1 MKLQT
6 KLILATASIITAV
19 SVAIGGVAVG
29 AIQNSEIN
37 RIDSLLSTAV
47 ETIQTDGEDPLT
59 AALFAAGQSDIGLTV
74 ALVDINGELVTLAE
88 SLAQLE
94 TVPAASAL
102 AESQSEAVS
111 VTYADANSETGEYRL
126 RTIALP
132 DNEFLLLATSLTA
145 INEARTAN
153 LQLLL
158 WFVLNS
164 IWIGA
169 GLIALFIRRDMKK
182 VSNLIHLATEI
193 ADGAKNIKLPD
204 AAGSN
209 AEIDELTRALSHMV
223 DALQHSLW
231 VERDTQQAMQNFL
244 GDASHELRTPL
255 TVVKGYVELL
265 STQNMDEE
273 QRARAFDRVNSEVVR
288 MEALINDLLL
298 LAELGESK
306 PIGAGAIDLSG
317 LVLAAVQDLKVL
329 QPERSVRTSVEVGV
343 SMHGTAELIQQLIS
357 NLFANLRRHTPADTR
372 VTVSLSKT
380 DHQATLTIDDA
391 GPGLPAESYARGINH
406 FQRFDASRSRES
418 GGSGL
423 GMSIMAAVVRQHGGT
438 IELNPSPLGGLQT
451 VINLPL

>member
-1 MKLQT
+1 LKLQT
-6 KLILATASIITAV
+6 KLIFATASIITAV
-19 SVAIGGVAVG
+19 SVSIGGVAVG

-37 RIDSLLSTAV
+37 RIDSLLASAIDTIETA
-47 ETIQTDGEDPLT
+47 GEDPLT

-74 ALVDINGELVTLAE
+74 ALLDINGELVTLAD

-94 TVPAASAL
+94 TVPASSAL
-102 AESQSEAVS
+102 AESQGKAVS
-111 VTYADANSETGEYRL
+111 VSHSATDSESGEYRL

-145 INEARTAN
+145 INEARMAN
-153 LQLLL
+153 LQLLI
-158 WFVLNS
+158 WFVIGS
-164 IWIGA
+164 ILVGA

-193 ADGAKNIKLPD
+193 ADGAKNVKLP

-209 AEIDELTRALSHMV
+209 AEIDELTRALGHMV
-223 DALQHSLW
+223 DTLQHSLW
-231 VERDTQQAMQNFL
+231 VERDTQQAMQTFL

-255 TVVKGYVELL
+255 TVIKGYVELL
-265 STQNMDEE
+265 STQTMDEE
-273 QRARAFDRVNSEVVR
+273 QHIRAFERVNSEVVR

-306 PIGAGAIDLSG
+306 PAGTSSIDLSS
-317 LVLAAVQDLKVL
+317 LILAAVQDLKAL
-329 QPERSVRTSVEVGV
+329 QPERSVRTSVEVGIE
-343 SMHGTAELIQQLIS
+343 MHGTADLIAQLVA
-357 NLFANLRRHTPADTR
+357 NVFANLRRHTPADAR
-372 VTVSLSKT
+372 VSVSLSKT
-380 DHQATLTIDDA
+380 ANQATLTIDDA
-391 GPGLPAESYARGINH
+391 GPGLPAETYARGISH
-406 FQRFDASRSRES
+406 FQRFDLSRSRES

>member
-19 SVAIGGVAVG
+19 SVSIGGVSVF

-37 RIDSLLSTAV
+37 RIDSLLEAAV
-47 ETIQTDGEDPLT
+47 TTIETDGEDPLT

-74 ALVDINGELVTLAE
+74 ALVDINGELVILAE
-88 SLAQLE
+88 SLANIDS
-94 TVPAASAL
+94 VPSAEVL
-102 AESQSEAVS
+102 AESQAEAIS
-111 VTYADANSETGEYRL
+111 IDEGGEFRL

-132 DNEFLLLATSLTA
+132 DNEFLVLATSLTA
-145 INEARTAN
+145 INEARVAN

-164 IWIGA
+164 IWVGA

-193 ADGAKNIKLPD
+193 AEGAKHIKLPD

-209 AEIDELTRALSHMV
+209 AEIDELTRALSNMV

-273 QRARAFDRVNSEVVR
+273 QRARAFSRVNSEVVR

-306 PIGAGAIDLSG
+306 PVGAGSVNLSD
-317 LVLAAVQDLKVL
+317 LVLAAVEDLKTL

-343 SMHGTAELIQQLIS
+343 SMHGTAELIQQLVS

-380 DHQATLTIDDA
+380 GNQATLTIDDA

>member
-19 SVAIGGVAVG
+19 SVSIGGVSVL

-37 RIDSLLSTAV
+37 RIDSLLDTAV
-47 ETIQTDGEDPLT
+47 ATIQTEGEDPLT

-88 SLAQLE
+88 SLANIQS
-94 TVPAASAL
+94 VPAANVL
-102 AESQSEAVS
+102 AESQTKAIS
-111 VTYADANSETGEYRL
+111 VTEDGEYRL

-132 DNEFLLLATSLTA
+132 DNEYLVLATSLTA
-145 INEARTAN
+145 INEARAAN

-158 WFVLNS
+158 WFVLGS
-164 IWIGA
+164 ILIGA
-169 GLIALFIRRDMKK
+169 SLIALFIRRDMKK

-193 ADGAKNIKLPD
+193 ADGAKHIKLPD

-209 AEIDELTRALSHMV
+209 AEIDELTSALGHMV
-223 DALQHSLW
+223 EALQHAVW

-273 QRARAFDRVNSEVVR
+273 QRARAFSRVNSEVIR
-288 MEALINDLLL
+288 METLINDLLL

-306 PIGAGAIDLSG
+306 PVGAGSVDLSD
-317 LVLAAVQDLKVL
+317 LVLAAVQDLKTL
-329 QPERSVRTSVEVGV
+329 QPERSVATSVEVGILLQ
-343 SMHGTAELIQQLIS
+343 GTPELIQQLVS

-372 VTVSLSKT
+372 VSVSLSRT
-380 DHQATLTIDDA
+380 GNMATLTIDDA

-423 GMSIMAAVVRQHGGT
+423 GMSIMAAVVRQHSGT

>member
-19 SVAIGGVAVG
+19 SVAIGGASVL

-37 RIDSLLSTAV
+37 RIDSLLEAAV
-47 ETIQTDGEDPLT
+47 TTIQTDGEDPLT

-74 ALVDINGELVTLAE
+74 ALVDINGELVTLAD
-88 SLAQLE
+88 SLAKIE
-94 TVPAASAL
+94 SVPE
-102 AESQSEAVS
+102 AEVL
-111 VTYADANSETGEYRL
+111 ANSQDSAISIDQDGEYRL

-132 DNEFLLLATSLTA
+132 DNEYLVLATSLTA
-145 INEARTAN
+145 INEARAAN
-153 LQLLL
+153 LQLLI
-158 WFVLNS
+158 WFVLGS
-164 IWIGA
+164 IFIGA

-193 ADGAKNIKLPD
+193 ADGAKHIKLP
-204 AAGSN
+204 ATGSSN

-273 QRARAFDRVNSEVVR
+273 QRARAFSRVNSEVIR

-306 PIGAGAIDLSG
+306 PVGAASVDLSD

-329 QPERSVRTSVEVGV
+329 QPERSVKSSVEAGV
-343 SMHGTAELIQQLIS
+343 AIHGTSELIQQLVS

-372 VTVSLSKT
+372 VSVSLSLNDMK
-380 DHQATLTIDDA
+380 ATLTIDDA

-423 GMSIMAAVVRQHGGT
+423 GMSIMAAVVRQHNGT

>member
-1 MKLQT
+1 LKLQT
-6 KLILATASIITAV
+6 KLTLATASIITAV
-19 SVAIGGVAVG
+19 SVSIGGASVL
-29 AIQNSEIN
+29 AIQNSETN
-37 RIDSLLSTAV
+37 RIDSLLSAAV
-47 ETIQTDGEDPLT
+47 ETIQTEGEDPLT

-74 ALVDINGELVTLAE
+74 ALVDINGELVVLAE
-88 SLAQLE
+88 SLANIDS
-94 TVPAASAL
+94 VPSAEVL
-102 AESQSEAVS
+102 AESQAEAIS
-111 VTYADANSETGEYRL
+111 IDEGGEYRL

-132 DNEFLLLATSLTA
+132 DNEFLVLATSLTA
-145 INEARTAN
+145 INEARVAN

-158 WFVLNS
+158 WFVLGS
-164 IWIGA
+164 IILGA

-193 ADGAKNIKLPD
+193 AEGAKHIKLPD
-204 AAGSN
+204 AGGSN
-209 AEIDELTRALSHMV
+209 AEIDELTRALGHMV

-306 PIGAGAIDLSG
+306 PVDAGSVNLSD
-317 LVLAAVQDLKVL
+317 LVLAAVEDLKAL

-343 SMHGTAELIQQLIS
+343 SMHGTAELIQQLVS

-372 VTVSLSKT
+372 VSVSLSKT
-380 DHQATLTIDDA
+380 DNQATLTIDDA

>member
-1 MKLQT
+1 LKLQT
-6 KLILATASIITAV
+6 KLTLATASIITAV
-19 SVAIGGVAVG
+19 SVSIGGASVL
-29 AIQNSEIN
+29 AIQNSETN
-37 RIDSLLSTAV
+37 RIDSLLSAAV
-47 ETIQTDGEDPLT
+47 ETIQTEGEDPLT

-74 ALVDINGELVTLAE
+74 ALVDINGELVVLAE
-88 SLAQLE
+88 SLANIDS
-94 TVPAASAL
+94 VPSAEVL
-102 AESQSEAVS
+102 AESQAEAIS
-111 VTYADANSETGEYRL
+111 IDEGGEYRL

-132 DNEFLLLATSLTA
+132 DNEFLVLATSLTA
-145 INEARTAN
+145 INEARVAN

-158 WFVLNS
+158 WFVLGS
-164 IWIGA
+164 IILGA

-193 ADGAKNIKLPD
+193 AEGAKHIKLPD
-204 AAGSN
+204 AGGSN
-209 AEIDELTRALSHMV
+209 AEIDELTRALGHMV

-306 PIGAGAIDLSG
+306 PVGAGSVNLSD
-317 LVLAAVQDLKVL
+317 LVLAAVEDLKAL

-343 SMHGTAELIQQLIS
+343 SMHGTAELIQQLVS

-372 VTVSLSKT
+372 VSVSLSKT
-380 DHQATLTIDDA
+380 DNQATLTIDDA

>member
-1 MKLQT
+1 
-6 KLILATASIITAV
+6 
-19 SVAIGGVAVG
+19 
-29 AIQNSEIN
+29 
-37 RIDSLLSTAV
+37 
-47 ETIQTDGEDPLT
+47 
-59 AALFAAGQSDIGLTV
+59 
-74 ALVDINGELVTLAE
+74 
-88 SLAQLE
+88 
-94 TVPAASAL
+94 
-102 AESQSEAVS
+102 
-111 VTYADANSETGEYRL
+111 
-126 RTIALP
+126 
-132 DNEFLLLATSLTA
+132 
-145 INEARTAN
+145 
-153 LQLLL
+153 
-158 WFVLNS
+158 
-164 IWIGA
+164 
-169 GLIALFIRRDMKK
+169 
-182 VSNLIHLATEI
+182 
-193 ADGAKNIKLPD
+193 
-204 AAGSN
+204 
-209 AEIDELTRALSHMV
+209 
-223 DALQHSLW
+223 
-231 VERDTQQAMQNFL
+231 MQNFL

-306 PIGAGAIDLSG
+306 PVGVGAIDLSG

>member
-19 SVAIGGVAVG
+19 SVSIGGASVL
-29 AIQNSEIN
+29 AIQNSELN
-37 RIDSLLSTAV
+37 RIDSLLSAAV
-47 ETIQTDGEDPLT
+47 ETIQNEGEDPLT

-74 ALVDINGELVTLAE
+74 ALVDINGDLVTLAE
-88 SLAQLE
+88 SLAQIE
-94 TVPAASAL
+94 NVPAAEVL
-102 AESQSEAVS
+102 TESQAKAIS
-111 VTYADANSETGEYRL
+111 VAEDGEYRL

-132 DNEFLLLATSLTA
+132 DNEFLVLATSLTA
-145 INEARTAN
+145 INEARVAN

-158 WFVLNS
+158 WFVLGS
-164 IWIGA
+164 IFVGA
-169 GLIALFIRRDMKK
+169 GLIAVFIRRDMKK

-193 ADGAKNIKLPD
+193 ADGAKHIKLP

-209 AEIDELTRALSHMV
+209 AEIDELTRALGHMV

-306 PIGAGAIDLSG
+306 PVGAGSVNLSD
-317 LVLAAVQDLKVL
+317 LVLAAVEDLKAL
-329 QPERSVRTSVEVGV
+329 QPERSLHTSVEVGV
-343 SMHGTAELIQQLIS
+343 LMHGTAELIQQLVS

-380 DHQATLTIDDA
+380 GNQAILTIDDA

-423 GMSIMAAVVRQHGGT
+423 GMSIMAAVVRQHSGT

>member
-6 KLILATASIITAV
+6 KLTLATASIITAV
-19 SVAIGGVAVG
+19 SVSIGGASVL
-29 AIQNSEIN
+29 AIQNSETN
-37 RIDSLLSTAV
+37 RIDSLLSAAV
-47 ETIQTDGEDPLT
+47 ETIQTEGEDPLT

-74 ALVDINGELVTLAE
+74 ALVDINGELVVLAE
-88 SLAQLE
+88 SLANVE
-94 TVPAASAL
+94 SVPSAEVL
-102 AESQSEAVS
+102 AESQAQAISIDEG
-111 VTYADANSETGEYRL
+111 GEYRL

-132 DNEFLLLATSLTA
+132 DNEFLVLATSLTA
-145 INEARTAN
+145 INEARAAN

-158 WFVLNS
+158 WFVLGS
-164 IWIGA
+164 IILGA

-193 ADGAKNIKLPD
+193 ADGAKHIKLPD

-209 AEIDELTRALSHMV
+209 AEIDELTSALGHMV

-306 PIGAGAIDLSG
+306 PIGTGSVNVSD

-329 QPERSVRTSVEVGV
+329 QPQRSVRTSVEVGV
-343 SMHGTAELIQQLIS
+343 LMHGTAELIQQLVS

-372 VTVSLSKT
+372 VSISLSKT
-380 DHQATLTIDDA
+380 GNQATLTIDDA

-423 GMSIMAAVVRQHGGT
+423 GMSIMAAVVRQHSGT

>member
-19 SVAIGGVAVG
+19 SVSIGGASVL

-37 RIDSLLSTAV
+37 RIDSLLSAAV
-47 ETIQTDGEDPLT
+47 DTITSNSEDPLT

-74 ALVDINGELVTLAE
+74 ALVDINGQLVTLAD
-88 SLAQLE
+88 SLAQVE
-94 TVPAASAL
+94 AVPTAKVLADSEAQALSVGGSAASEGA
-102 AESQSEAVS
+102 Q
-111 VTYADANSETGEYRL
+111 YRL

-132 DNEFLLLATSLTA
+132 DNEYLLLATSLTA
-145 INEARTAN
+145 INQARAAN

-158 WFVLNS
+158 WFVIGS
-164 IWIGA
+164 ILVGA
-169 GLIALFIRRDMKK
+169 GLIAVFIRRDMKK
-182 VSNLIHLATEI
+182 VSNLIHLATKI
-193 ADGAKNIKLPD
+193 ADGAKNIKLP

-209 AEIDELTRALSHMV
+209 AEIDELTRALGHMV

-231 VERDTQQAMQNFL
+231 VERDTQQAMQTFL

-255 TVVKGYVELL
+255 TVIKGYNEMLA
-265 STQNMDEE
+265 TQNMDEA
-273 QRARAFDRVNSEVVR
+273 QRTRAFERVNSEVIR
-288 MEALINDLLL
+288 MESLINDLLL

-306 PIGAGAIDLSG
+306 PAGAGSIDLST
-317 LVLAAVQDLKVL
+317 LILAAVEDLKAL
-329 QPERSVRTSVEVGV
+329 QPERSVRSSVEVGTV
-343 SMHGTAELIQQLIS
+343 VHGTPELIQQLVA
-357 NLFANLRRHTPADTR
+357 NLFANLRRHTSADAK
-372 VTVSLSKT
+372 VTISLSKT
-380 DHQATLTIDDA
+380 ANQATLTIDDA
-391 GPGLPAESYARGINH
+391 GPGLPAESYARGISH
-406 FQRFDASRSRES
+406 FQRFDSSRSRES

>member
-19 SVAIGGVAVG
+19 SVSIGGVSVL

-37 RIDSLLSTAV
+37 RIDSLLDTAV
-47 ETIQTDGEDPLT
+47 STIQTEGEDPLT

-88 SLAQLE
+88 SLANIQS
-94 TVPAASAL
+94 VPAANVL
-102 AESQSEAVS
+102 AESQTKAIS
-111 VTYADANSETGEYRL
+111 VTEDGEYRL

-132 DNEFLLLATSLTA
+132 DKEYLVLATSLTA
-145 INEARTAN
+145 INEARAAN

-158 WFVLNS
+158 WFVLGS
-164 IWIGA
+164 ILIGA
-169 GLIALFIRRDMKK
+169 SLIALFIRRDMKK

-193 ADGAKNIKLPD
+193 ADGAKHIKLPD

-209 AEIDELTRALSHMV
+209 AEIDELTSALGHMV
-223 DALQHSLW
+223 EALQHAVW

-273 QRARAFDRVNSEVVR
+273 QRARAFSRVNSEVIR
-288 MEALINDLLL
+288 METLINDLLL

-306 PIGAGAIDLSG
+306 PVGAGSVDLSD
-317 LVLAAVQDLKVL
+317 LVLAAVQDLKTL
-329 QPERSVRTSVEVGV
+329 QPERSVATSVEVGILLQ
-343 SMHGTAELIQQLIS
+343 GTPELIQQLVS

-372 VTVSLSKT
+372 VSVSLSRT
-380 DHQATLTIDDA
+380 DNMATLTIDDA

-423 GMSIMAAVVRQHGGT
+423 GMSIMAAVVRQHSGT

>member
-19 SVAIGGVAVG
+19 SVSIGGVSVL

-37 RIDSLLSTAV
+37 RIDSLLDTAV
-47 ETIQTDGEDPLT
+47 STIQTEGEDPLT

-88 SLAQLE
+88 SLANIQS
-94 TVPAASAL
+94 VPAANVL
-102 AESQSEAVS
+102 AESQTKAIS
-111 VTYADANSETGEYRL
+111 VTEDGEYRL

-132 DNEFLLLATSLTA
+132 DNEYLVLATSLTA
-145 INEARTAN
+145 INEARAAN

-158 WFVLNS
+158 WFVLGS
-164 IWIGA
+164 ILIGA
-169 GLIALFIRRDMKK
+169 SLIALFIRRDMKK

-193 ADGAKNIKLPD
+193 ADGAKHIKLPD

-209 AEIDELTRALSHMV
+209 AEIDELTSALGHMV
-223 DALQHSLW
+223 EALQHAVW

-273 QRARAFDRVNSEVVR
+273 QRARAFSRVNSEVIR
-288 MEALINDLLL
+288 METLINDLLL

-306 PIGAGAIDLSG
+306 PVGAGSVDLSD
-317 LVLAAVQDLKVL
+317 LVLAAVQDLKTL
-329 QPERSVRTSVEVGV
+329 QPERSVATSVEVGILLQ
-343 SMHGTAELIQQLIS
+343 GTPELIQQLVS

-372 VTVSLSKT
+372 VSVSLSRT
-380 DHQATLTIDDA
+380 GNMATLTIDDA

-423 GMSIMAAVVRQHGGT
+423 GMSIMAAVVRQHSGT

>member
-6 KLILATASIITAV
+6 KLTLATASIITAV
-19 SVAIGGVAVG
+19 SVSIGGASVL
-29 AIQNSEIN
+29 AIQNSETN
-37 RIDSLLSTAV
+37 RIDSLLSAAV
-47 ETIQTDGEDPLT
+47 ETIQTEGEDPLT

-74 ALVDINGELVTLAE
+74 ALVDINGELVVLAE
-88 SLAQLE
+88 SLANIDS
-94 TVPAASAL
+94 VPSAEVL
-102 AESQSEAVS
+102 AESQAEAIS
-111 VTYADANSETGEYRL
+111 IDEGGEYRL

-132 DNEFLLLATSLTA
+132 DNEFLVLATSLTA
-145 INEARTAN
+145 INEARVAN

-158 WFVLNS
+158 WFVLGS
-164 IWIGA
+164 IILGA

-193 ADGAKNIKLPD
+193 AEGAKHIKLPD
-204 AAGSN
+204 AGGSN
-209 AEIDELTRALSHMV
+209 AEIDELTRALGHMV

-306 PIGAGAIDLSG
+306 PVGAGSVNLSD
-317 LVLAAVQDLKVL
+317 LVLAAVEDLKAL

-343 SMHGTAELIQQLIS
+343 SMHGTAELIQQLVS

-372 VTVSLSKT
+372 VSVSLSKT
-380 DHQATLTIDDA
+380 DNQATLTIDDA

>member
-19 SVAIGGVAVG
+19 SVSIGGVSVL

-37 RIDSLLSTAV
+37 RIDSLLDTAV
-47 ETIQTDGEDPLT
+47 STIQTEGEDPLT

-88 SLAQLE
+88 SLANIQS
-94 TVPAASAL
+94 VPAANVL
-102 AESQSEAVS
+102 AESQTKAIS
-111 VTYADANSETGEYRL
+111 VTEDGEYRL

-132 DNEFLLLATSLTA
+132 DKEYLVLATSLTA
-145 INEARTAN
+145 INEARAAN

-158 WFVLNS
+158 WFVLGS
-164 IWIGA
+164 ILIGA
-169 GLIALFIRRDMKK
+169 SLIALFIRRDMKK

-193 ADGAKNIKLPD
+193 ADGAKHIKLPD

-209 AEIDELTRALSHMV
+209 AEIDELTSALGHMV
-223 DALQHSLW
+223 EALQHAVW

-273 QRARAFDRVNSEVVR
+273 QRARAFSRVNSEVIR
-288 MEALINDLLL
+288 METLINDLLL

-306 PIGAGAIDLSG
+306 PVGAGSVDLSD
-317 LVLAAVQDLKVL
+317 LVLAAVQDLKTL
-329 QPERSVRTSVEVGV
+329 QPERSVATSVEVGILLQ
-343 SMHGTAELIQQLIS
+343 GTPELIQQLVS

-372 VTVSLSKT
+372 VSVSLSRT
-380 DHQATLTIDDA
+380 GNMATLTIDDA

-423 GMSIMAAVVRQHGGT
+423 GMSIMAAVVRQHSGT

>member
-1 MKLQT
+1 LKLQT

-19 SVAIGGVAVG
+19 SVSIGGASVI
-29 AIQNSEIN
+29 AIQNSETN
-37 RIDSLLSTAV
+37 RIDSLLSAAV

-74 ALVDINGELVTLAE
+74 ALVDINGELVVLAE
-88 SLAQLE
+88 SLAE
-94 TVPAASAL
+94 IESVPSAEVL
-102 AESQSEAVS
+102 AESQAKAISSDEG
-111 VTYADANSETGEYRL
+111 GEYRL

-132 DNEFLLLATSLTA
+132 DNEFLVLATSLTA
-145 INEARTAN
+145 INEARAAN
-153 LQLLL
+153 LQLLF

-193 ADGAKNIKLPD
+193 AEGAKHIKLPNE
-204 AAGSN
+204 AGSN
-209 AEIDELTRALSHMV
+209 AEIDELTRALGHMV

-265 STQNMDEE
+265 STENMDEE

-306 PIGAGAIDLSG
+306 PVGAGSVNLSD
-317 LVLAAVQDLKVL
+317 LVLAAVDDLKVL

-343 SMHGTAELIQQLIS
+343 SLHGTAELIQQLVS

-372 VTVSLSKT
+372 VSVSLSRAGNL
-380 DHQATLTIDDA
+380 ATLTIDDA